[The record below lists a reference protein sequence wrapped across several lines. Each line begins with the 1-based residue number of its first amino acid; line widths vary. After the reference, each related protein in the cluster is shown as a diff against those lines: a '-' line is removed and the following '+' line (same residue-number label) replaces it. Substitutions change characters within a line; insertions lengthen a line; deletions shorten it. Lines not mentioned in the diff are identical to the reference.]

1 MGRVIIYCSSLFQV
15 LNYIIMQTTLTIQQR
30 KKRILPA
37 IAENKLLRYFNFVA
51 LYFAQG
57 VPEGMLA
64 LGIPAWM
71 AMNGK
76 TPGEISAFAIII
88 VLPWSFKFIAAPLMD
103 RYTYL
108 PMGRKRPWVLLGQL
122 GLVLSCIYMAYIPDP
137 LNNLNQLMLAAF
149 FVSCFGALQDI
160 ATDGMAVDL
169 IPGDQQAKANG
180 LMWGA
185 KVIGIS
191 VSLAGCSF
199 ILNVYDFKTTMLV
212 VAVAIGII
220 MLVPAFLRERNGE
233 KLIPWSKGKASTE
246 TKNLQL
252 NNWQSIFKSLYKVF
266 TLRNSLLIAL
276 MLFICQGATKYMS
289 TLLPIF
295 TVKEL
300 AWTNIEYSNYY
311 ATAKLFGGILG
322 MIIGGILIDK
332 YGKKQMINIYFFSFI
347 LFITLFSFSK
357 MYWTDKNFIFSFMIV
372 QNTIFT
378 LNSIAV
384 FAVAMQ
390 CCWKKISASQFT
402 LYMTIANMGQ
412 MTFAAFIGP
421 MTENFNWQVSLFAFA
436 GFITLAWIV
445 LQFVNIDKQ
454 IQQVIDLEKSK
465 LENKES
471 GAQLSAV

>member
-1 MGRVIIYCSSLFQV
+1 
-15 LNYIIMQTTLTIQQR
+15 MQTTLTIQQR

-37 IAENKLLRYFNFVA
+37 LAENKLLRYFNFIA

-64 LGIPAWM
+64 FGIPAWM

-88 VLPWSFKFIAAPLMD
+88 VLPWSFKFIAAPMTD

-137 LNNLNQLMLAAF
+137 LNNLDQLMIAAF
-149 FVSCFGALQDI
+149 FVSCFGAFQDI

-180 LMWGA
+180 LMWGS

-191 VSLAGCSF
+191 VSLAACGM
-199 ILNVYDFKTTMLV
+199 ILNKYDFKTAMLT
-212 VAVAIGII
+212 VAVTIGII
-220 MLVPAFLRERNGE
+220 MLVPAFLRERDGE
-233 KLIPWSKGKASTE
+233 KLAPWSKGKASSDTQ
-246 TKNLQL
+246 NLQL
-252 NNWQSIFKSLYKVF
+252 NNWRAIFKSLFKVF

-276 MLFICQGATKYMS
+276 LLFISQGASKYMS

-300 AWTNIEYSNYY
+300 GWTNVEYSNYY
-311 ATAKLFGGILG
+311 ASAKLIGGILG
-322 MIIGGILIDK
+322 MVIGGILIDR

-347 LFITLFSFSK
+347 IFASIFSFSK
-357 MYWTDKNFIFSFMIV
+357 IYWADKSFIFAFMIA
-372 QNTIFT
+372 QNIIFT
-378 LNSIAV
+378 LSCIAV
-384 FAVAMQ
+384 FAVAM
-390 CCWKKISASQFT
+390 
-402 LYMTIANMGQ
+402 
-412 MTFAAFIGP
+412 
-421 MTENFNWQVSLFAFA
+421 
-436 GFITLAWIV
+436 
-445 LQFVNIDKQ
+445 
-454 IQQVIDLEKSK
+454 
-465 LENKES
+465 
-471 GAQLSAV
+471 